1 MRTPG
6 MALASSLTFAAA
18 LVHAGSAIADRYPSK
33 PVRMVVGVAAGGT
46 PDNFARLIGQWLA
59 ERLGQSF
66 IVDNRPGAGSNIAT
80 EIVTKAAPDG
90 YTLLLLAPSSVISP
104 TISVKLNFDFLRDI
118 APVAGITR
126 QPQVMLVH
134 PSVPAKSV
142 PEFIAYAKVNPGKLN
157 FASSGTGTHLFGELF
172 KMMAGI
178 DMVHVPYRGGG
189 LGLNDLL
196 GGQVQVSFSTT
207 VTSIDHIRDGTLRA
221 LAVTSA
227 TRLEAMPDVPAMAEF
242 IPGYETNSVFGVGAP
257 RNTPTAIVNQLNQE
271 INAALADP
279 KIKARLSELG
289 GTVISGSP
297 ADFGKLIV
305 EEIERW
311 AKVVKFSGLK
321 SG

>member
-46 PDNFARLIGQWLA
+46 PDNVARLIGQWLA